1 MAKYFNPAKTAS
13 VKLEVSK
20 APMAKKD
27 VSPEFL
33 VRRVARSHRRDRRA
47 I

>member
-1 MAKYFNPAKTAS
+1 MAKHFNPIKTAS